1 LRGVYYLY
9 DVKQTKTNTLSMCE
23 VMDKDTI
30 KIRNSSAFVCGKVW
44 IGLKISEKF
53 QKLLSCD

>member
-30 KIRNSSAFVCGKVW
+30 K
-44 IGLKISEKF
+44 SENYPHLPVAKRG
-53 QKLLSCD
+53 